1 MSDLLYAWP
10 EAAKFGRVVPK
21 TKFYENTSM
30 PQKVKDRFVSEIQRI
45 VWSYKLAENTVNLRP
60 DEAVTEIQ
68 VFKIDAK
75 RAEVSQDV
83 LSAIDKAI
91 QFPIIF
97 EINRDFDGSSNVR
110 MVAAHKHFEGTKFK
124 LSNYFGT
131 EWVPLDFQRSPMPV
145 ALNLNGL
152 YTALIQPLLPIAT
165 RYGESLSEATERIHQ
180 VEKTRREVAALKT
193 RLRQEQQFNRKL
205 EIRRVLM
212 QLSADSNALLGIS
225 EENTN
230 DDDRY

>member
-1 MSDLLYAWP
+1 MTDVLYAWP

-30 PQKVKDRFVSEIQRI
+30 PQKVKDKFVSEIQRI
-45 VWSYKLAENTVNLRP
+45 VWAYKLAENTVNLRP
-60 DEAVTEIQ
+60 DKAVTEIQ

-75 RAEVSQDV
+75 REEVSQEV

-124 LSNYFGT
+124 LSSYFGT
-131 EWVPLDFQRSPMPV
+131 EWVSLDFQRSPMPI
-145 ALNLNGL
+145 ALDLNGL
-152 YTALIQPLLPIAT
+152 YAALIQPLLPIAA
-165 RYGESLSEATERIHQ
+165 RYGESLSEAAERILRVSKIQ
-180 VEKTRREVAALKT
+180 REVASLETK
-193 RLRQEQQFNRKL
+193 LRKEKQVNRKL
-205 EIRRVLM
+205 EIRRVLK
-212 QLSADSNALLGIS
+212 QRILDLDALLAS
-225 EENTN
+225 K
-230 DDDRY
+230 

>member
-1 MSDLLYAWP
+1 MTDVLYAWP

-30 PQKVKDRFVSEIQRI
+30 PQKVKDKFVSEIQRI

-60 DEAVTEIQ
+60 DKAVMEIQ

-75 RAEVSQDV
+75 RGEVSQDV
-83 LSAIDKAI
+83 LFAIDRAI
-91 QFPIIF
+91 PFPIIF

-124 LSNYFGT
+124 LSSYFGT
-131 EWVPLDFQRSPMPV
+131 EWVPLDFQRSPMPI
-145 ALNLNGL
+145 ALDLNGL
-152 YTALIQPLLPIAT
+152 YAALIQPLLPIAA
-165 RYGESLSEATERIHQ
+165 RYGESLSEATERLNQ
-180 VEKTRREVAALKT
+180 VTKIQREIATLET
-193 RLRQEQQFNRKL
+193 RLRKEQQFNRKL

-212 QLSADSNALLGIS
+212 QLTTVSDALLGTK
-225 EENTN
+225 EENTKTDGRN
-230 DDDRY
+230 